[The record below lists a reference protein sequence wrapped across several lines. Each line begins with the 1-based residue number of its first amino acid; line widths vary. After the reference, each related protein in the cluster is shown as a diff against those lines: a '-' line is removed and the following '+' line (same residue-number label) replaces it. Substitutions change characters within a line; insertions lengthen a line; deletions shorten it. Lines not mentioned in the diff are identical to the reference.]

1 MHVFQ
6 MTRWFNPVI
15 DATFSSCKIRQLPAI
30 RDGPDQHGRGHLHLE
45 RLGSSVVIIKFDIH

>member
-6 MTRWFNPVI
+6 MTGWFNPVI
-15 DATFSSCKIRQLPAI
+15 DVTFLSHKIRQLLAI
-30 RDGPDQHGRGHLHLE
+30 RDSPDQHGRGHLHLE